1 MKLRTL
7 LKRIVIIMKKIEK
20 LKEVNKL
27 VDEMINDL
35 EMRLFIKDNSIKYN
49 PKTKIVKKRDKK
61 TIYNK

>member
-27 VDEMINDL
+27 VNETINDL
-35 EMRLFIKDNSIKYN
+35 EIQLFIKNDSGKHNT
-49 PKTKIVKKRDKK
+49 KTKVVKKRVKK